1 MTYIPNEYKE
11 KILHEFDTVEVA
23 SRAGLLNY
31 FINNRLMDLE
41 ESIGDF

>member
-1 MTYIPNEYKE
+1 M
-11 KILHEFDTVEVA
+11 LQVA
-23 SRAGLLNY
+23 PRGGLLTY